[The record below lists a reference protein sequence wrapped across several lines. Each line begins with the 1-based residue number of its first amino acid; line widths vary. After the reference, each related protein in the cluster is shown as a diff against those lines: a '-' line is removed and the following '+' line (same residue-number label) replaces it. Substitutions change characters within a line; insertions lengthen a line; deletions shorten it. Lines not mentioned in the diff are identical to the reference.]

1 MDIESLGAG
10 AGSGIIGT
18 ILGYFG
24 ISKRVDKI
32 EVELEKKL
40 DKNTCA
46 VCKDTHDD
54 RLDRIE
60 NKIDRLLER
69 GM

>member
-1 MDIESLGAG
+1 
-10 AGSGIIGT
+10 
-18 ILGYFG
+18 
-24 ISKRVDKI
+24 VDKI